1 MIIDE
6 GDLPERSTSSD
17 TEAKRLAAQSY
28 RQKIVARQCLNKL
41 VDIKT
46 AIARQNKLLEILIG
60 EMKAARVNNHTK

>member
-1 MIIDE
+1 MIDNE
-6 GDLPERSTSSD
+6 GCSPERSISSD

-46 AIARQNKLLEILIG
+46 ALSRQNKLLEILIG
-60 EMKAARVNNHTK
+60 EMKAARIDNHAK